1 MVHLYSKCIYFHLVY
16 IIFMWSYCK
25 TILSNALYLEEYSQ
39 IMHSTTNA
47 WKLHNL
53 STKLEIL
60 KYLYSSFCSLNIK
73 VKQIPFSP
81 TLYGHK
87 QRIQWVENNNI
98 LLYNQLLYHW
108 SMKKWIISHGDC
120 NSAFFCTCMG
130 CDGLPISSTP
140 SSPLTIY
147 NFLEN
152 FDFSTLLL
160 LLYDLSQKKKNYIV
174 FSPNPFITADQQTS
188 ALAFA

>member
-1 MVHLYSKCIYFHLVY
+1 
-16 IIFMWSYCK
+16 
-25 TILSNALYLEEYSQ
+25 
-39 IMHSTTNA
+39 
-47 WKLHNL
+47 
-53 STKLEIL
+53 
-60 KYLYSSFCSLNIK
+60 
-73 VKQIPFSP
+73 
-81 TLYGHK
+81 
-87 QRIQWVENNNI
+87 
-98 LLYNQLLYHW
+98 
-108 SMKKWIISHGDC
+108 MKKWIISHGDC

-152 FDFSTLLL
+152 FDFSTLLP